1 MATTIPKIDAQPRTK
16 LGSRNTHRLRQ
27 TGQIPVVIYGHEQ
40 DPVHA
45 AIDYKQFTEMAHR
58 NVHLLEVS
66 VGSNTEPCL
75 IKELQWDY
83 LGSQIIHV
91 DLARVDLTE
100 KVEVEV
106 EIEVVGEPKGA
117 KEAGA
122 FLQQFLQS
130 LEIECLATQ
139 IPEIIKVDVSNLGVE
154 EHISVKDLVLPE
166 GVTAVTDEDQFVVG
180 VVLAEEEEEAEA
192 PAEGG
197 DEPEVIGR
205 KAEEEGE
212 DADEKP
218 KK

>member
-1 MATTIPKIDAQPRTK
+1 MSTTIPKINAQPREL
-16 LGSRNTHRLRQ
+16 LGSRNTLRLRKA
-27 TGQIPVVIYGHEQ
+27 GQIPVVIYGHEQ

-45 AIDYKQFTEMAHR
+45 SLDRKAFTELAHR
-58 NVHLLEVS
+58 NVHLLEVA
-66 VGSNTEPCL
+66 VGSSTEPCL

-106 EIEVVGEPKGA
+106 ELVIVGEPKGA

-139 IPEIIKVDVSNLGVE
+139 IPENIKVDVSNLGVE
-154 EHISVKDLVLPE
+154 EHISVKDLKLPE
-166 GVTAVTDEDQFVVG
+166 GIVAITDEDQFVVG
-180 VVLAEEEEEAEA
+180 VVLAEEEEEA
-192 PAEGG
+192 PVAEGATA
-197 DEPEVIGR
+197 EPEVIGR
-205 KAEEEGE
+205 KAEDEEGE
-212 DADEKP
+212 EEAKP